1 MRLGV
6 SAVHEF
12 SSAAFK
18 ERLVMAKQLMFEEVA
33 RQQILEGVSK
43 LAAAVKVTLGPTGR
57 NVILHKS
64 FGSPRITKDG
74 VTVSKE
80 IELPEPFQNMG
91 AKMVNEVANKTN
103 DVAGDG
109 TTTATLLAEA
119 IYREGLK
126 NVTAGANPM
135 ALKRG
140 IDAAVEAAVASIR
153 DQAVKVKGNEDIA
166 KVGTIAANGDEE
178 IGKLLAEA
186 LDQVGPEGI
195 VEIEEGKSLHTEKEV
210 VEGMQFDKGY
220 ISPYFM
226 TDPNTLECVLE
237 DAYILIH
244 EKKISNVR
252 ELIPLLEKQM
262 GTGKPLLIIA
272 EDVEGE
278 ALAALVV
285 NKLRGVLNVAA
296 VKAPG
301 FGDRR
306 KALLGDIAILTGGKL
321 ISEDLGVK
329 LENVQLTDLGRAK
342 KIVVDK
348 DSTTIIEGA
357 GKKADIK
364 GRCDQ
369 LRNQIEKTT
378 SDYDREKLQERLAKL
393 TGGVAIIRV
402 GGATETEVKERKDL
416 VDDAFHATR
425 AAVEEGVVPGG
436 GVAYLRAIE
445 AVRKAREK
453 ARGDEKVGCDIVARA
468 LAYPT
473 RQIAE
478 NAGQDGAVVVAEILE
493 RGGKIGYN
501 ARTGEYVDMFK
512 AGIIDPAKV
521 TRTALENAASVA
533 GLMLTTQVLV
543 TELKDEKKEIVG
555 AVR

>member
-1 MRLGV
+1 
-6 SAVHEF
+6 
-12 SSAAFK
+12 
-18 ERLVMAKQLMFEEVA
+18 MAKQLMFEEVA

-453 ARGDEKVGCDIVARA
+453 ARGDEKVGGDIVARA

-533 GLMLTTQVLV
+533 GRMRTTQVLV